1 MINECRGR
9 GLVVAVAGD
18 AVVVLR
24 PENCS
29 LAEVLAVAR
38 LVLEDAHL
46 AELEHH
52 LTCAPEVP
60 DDLRVRPAVP
70 RPVRG

>member
-1 MINECRGR
+1 MIDERRGQP
-9 GLVVAVAGD
+9 LVVAVAGD

-24 PENCS
+24 PEGCPP
-29 LAEVLAVAR
+29 ADVMAVAR
-38 LVLEDAHL
+38 LVLDDAHL
-46 AELEHH
+46 AALERH
-52 LTCAPEVP
+52 LTCAPEVS